1 MIITDLADNVEF
13 NVILVNVD
21 FDVFN
26 DTDTYLQYVYVLI
39 DVSDI
44 E

>member
-26 DTDTYLQYVYVLI
+26 DTDTYL
-39 DVSDI
+39 
-44 E
+44 